1 MRVIVCGGRNY
12 ADVETL
18 GRRLGAFHARHG
30 IAAILHGDAR
40 GADRLAA
47 RWGAEHGISTLA
59 FPADWSRG
67 LSAGPLRN
75 AAMLMQRPD
84 AVIAFPGGVG
94 TADMIRKA
102 RVAGVPVWIVGQV
115 PSENAA

>member
-1 MRVIVCGGRNY
+1 
-12 ADVETL
+12 
-18 GRRLGAFHARHG
+18 
-30 IAAILHGDAR
+30 
-40 GADRLAA
+40 
-47 RWGAEHGISTLA
+47 
-59 FPADWSRG
+59 
-67 LSAGPLRN
+67 
-75 AAMLMQRPD
+75 MLMQRPD